1 MIQRIQSLWLFLS
14 AASAAIFCY
23 LPIYNGTILGN
34 PPRDYFV
41 QENLILFALSILVA
55 VISFVN
61 IFFFKN
67 RVQQKILIVANVLFT
82 IAVFVLQYFLVET
95 LIKETQIIIG
105 NWQIAAILPLFIV
118 VFHCFAYVG
127 IRKDEKLLS
136 SADRMR

>member
-1 MIQRIQSLWLFLS
+1 MIQRIQSLWLLLS

-34 PPRDYFV
+34 PPRDYNV
-41 QENLILFALSILVA
+41 QENLILFTLSILVG
-55 VISFVN
+55 VISFVT
-61 IFFFKN
+61 IFLFKN
-67 RVQQKILIVANVLFT
+67 RTQQKILIVANILLTV
-82 IAVFVLQYFLVET
+82 AVFVLQYFLVET
-95 LIKETQIIIG
+95 LKKDTQIIIG

-118 VFHCFAYVG
+118 FFHFFAYIG